1 MASLA
6 TLALDRTR
14 RADAVPLSDGSTG
27 SALNDALD
35 LRHPAVGILFHV
47 GATGVVRVEEMDGST
62 RDIDSTKWLQGS
74 FHLVRFRGVRA
85 TGTTIAATAFEI
97 GWARSLC
104 RW

>member
-1 MASLA
+1 MASLD
-6 TLALDRTR
+6 TLALNKTR
-14 RADAVPLSDGSTG
+14 RADAVIRSDGTSG
-27 SALNDALD
+27 SALSDTLKLA
-35 LRHPAVGILFHV
+35 HPAVAILFHV

-62 RDIDSTKWLQGS
+62 RDIDAATWQQGA
-74 FHLVRFRGVRA
+74 FHLLKFRAVRA